1 MTAPAPAAAVPKR
14 IPVRIVI
21 VRALVWLGSPGLLG
35 WMAIIAALLVC
46 VPIAVVVASV
56 FLHDQGTW
64 AHLASTVL
72 PGYVGNTVVLV
83 LGVGLGVSVLGV
95 GTAWLV
101 TACRFPGR
109 RALEW
114 MLVLPLAAP
123 AYVLAY
129 AYTDFLQFSGPL
141 QSALRSA
148 IGWQAGEYWFPEV
161 RSLSGAIAMFSLALY
176 PYVYLLSRATFLER
190 SLSALEA
197 GRLLGYGPVRSF
209 FAIALPLARPAI
221 AAGVALAL
229 METLADFGTVSYF
242 AVQTFTTGIYHA
254 WLSLGDRVAAGQLS
268 TLLLALVFAVLL
280 LERWNRGRARF
291 HTSASQRRESLYVL
305 AGARRWLAALVCA
318 LPVLLGF
325 VLPAGILLF
334 MAMRESDSQHG
345 GRMWVLIGNSF
356 TLAGVAAVVV
366 VVVALVMAYAARI
379 VKSPL
384 VSGANRVA
392 GLGYALPGA
401 VIAVGILVPVTRLDH
416 ALVDALAS
424 FGISTGLLLTGGILA
439 LVYAYAVRFMAI
451 ALQTVESGLSKI
463 TPSMEDAARSLGYR
477 PAETM
482 LKVHLPMLRG
492 SVLTAGLIVFVDVM
506 KELPATLVMRPFNFD
521 TLAVQAYNYA
531 SDERLPEAAAAS
543 LVIVAVGLIPLLVLS
558 RSIAKG
564 RQSK

>member
-1 MTAPAPAAAVPKR
+1 
-14 IPVRIVI
+14 
-21 VRALVWLGSPGLLG
+21 
-35 WMAIIAALLVC
+35 MAIIAALLVC

-161 RSLSGAIAMFSLALY
+161 RSLPGALAMFSLALY

-291 HTSASQRRESLYVL
+291 HSSASQRRESLYVL
-305 AGARRWLAALVCA
+305 AGARRWLAGLVCA
-318 LPVLLGF
+318 VPVLLGF

-384 VSGANRVA
+384 VSGANKVA

>member
-1 MTAPAPAAAVPKR
+1 MIAPAPAAAAPKPT
-14 IPVRIVI
+14 PVRIVI
-21 VRALVWLGSPGLLG
+21 VKALVWLGSPGLLG

-46 VPIAVVVASV
+46 APIAVVVASV

-176 PYVYLLSRATFLER
+176 PYVDLLSRATFLER

-384 VSGANRVA
+384 VSGANKVA

>member
-1 MTAPAPAAAVPKR
+1 MTAPASAAAVPKP

-21 VRALVWLGSPGLLG
+21 VKALVWLGSPGLLG

-334 MAMRESDSQHG
+334 MAMRDSDSQHG

-384 VSGANRVA
+384 VSGANKVA

>member
-1 MTAPAPAAAVPKR
+1 MTAPAPAAAVPKP

-21 VRALVWLGSPGLLG
+21 VKALVWLGSPGLLG

-148 IGWQAGEYWFPEV
+148 IGWKAGEYWFPEV

-291 HTSASQRRESLYVL
+291 YTSASQRRESLYVL
-305 AGARRWLAALVCA
+305 AGARRWLAGLVCA

-564 RQSK
+564 RHSK

>member
-1 MTAPAPAAAVPKR
+1 MTAPAPAAAVPKP

-21 VRALVWLGSPGLLG
+21 VKALVWLGSPGLLG

-83 LGVGLGVSVLGV
+83 LGVGLGVSFLGV

-334 MAMRESDSQHG
+334 MAMRDSDSQHG

-384 VSGANRVA
+384 VSGANKVA

>member
-1 MTAPAPAAAVPKR
+1 MIAPAPAAAAPKPT
-14 IPVRIVI
+14 PVRIVI
-21 VRALVWLGSPGLLG
+21 VKALVWLGSPGLLG

-384 VSGANRVA
+384 VSGANKVA

>member
-1 MTAPAPAAAVPKR
+1 MTAPAPAAAVPKP

-21 VRALVWLGSPGLLG
+21 VKALVWLGSPGLLG

-83 LGVGLGVSVLGV
+83 LGVGLGVSFLGV

-564 RQSK
+564 RHSK

>member
-1 MTAPAPAAAVPKR
+1 MIAPAPAAAVPKPT
-14 IPVRIVI
+14 PVRIVI
-21 VRALVWLGSPGLLG
+21 VKALVWLGSPGLLG

-384 VSGANRVA
+384 VSGANKVA

>member
-1 MTAPAPAAAVPKR
+1 MTAPASAAAVPKP

-21 VRALVWLGSPGLLG
+21 VKALVWLGSPGLLG

-334 MAMRESDSQHG
+334 MAMRDSDSQHG

>member
-1 MTAPAPAAAVPKR
+1 MTAPAPAAAVPKPT
-14 IPVRIVI
+14 PVRIVI
-21 VRALVWLGSPGLLG
+21 VKALVWLGSPGLLG

-564 RQSK
+564 RHSK

>member
-161 RSLSGAIAMFSLALY
+161 RSLPGAIAMFSLALY

-384 VSGANRVA
+384 VSGANKVA

>member
-1 MTAPAPAAAVPKR
+1 MTAPASAAAVPKP

-21 VRALVWLGSPGLLG
+21 VKALVWLGSPGLLG

-334 MAMRESDSQHG
+334 MAMRDSDSQHG

-564 RQSK
+564 RHSK